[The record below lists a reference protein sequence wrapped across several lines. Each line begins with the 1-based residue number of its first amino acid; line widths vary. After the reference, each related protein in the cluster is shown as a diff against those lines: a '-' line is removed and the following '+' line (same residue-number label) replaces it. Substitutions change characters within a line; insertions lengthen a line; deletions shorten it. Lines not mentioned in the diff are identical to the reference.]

1 MRRKPPSGL
10 PSSMP
15 ASPLVGASISPMSGE
30 LLRERR
36 TVSEIAE
43 YLCREIDEVE
53 PKIEE
58 LRGHWLKVNKEIG

>member
-1 MRRKPPSGL
+1 
-10 PSSMP
+10 
-15 ASPLVGASISPMSGE
+15 MSGE

-53 PKIEE
+53 PKITE
-58 LRGHWLKVNKEIG
+58 LRGRWLKVKKEIG

>member
-1 MRRKPPSGL
+1 MRQ
-10 PSSMP
+10 P
-15 ASPLVGASISPMSGE
+15 AGSPEPFPADPGCAAFGPDRPDLSDLRE

-53 PKIEE
+53 PKIAE
-58 LRGHWLKVNKEIG
+58 LREALA